1 MRITMNRRRKR
12 KLKKKIIISII
23 LLLFIG
29 IGTGLY
35 LNRDSIS
42 NLFNNKEVAN
52 PNDNN
57 NDRKEEE
64 EKPKEDEVYKINML
78 ATGDALIHNA
88 IYWEYATG
96 NRDTGPYNFDGALD
110 YVRDIVSEYDIA
122 YYNQETPFAGG
133 LPDGYPRFSTPS
145 EFGDAMLDAGFNM
158 VSLATNHTLDKGE
171 NGIINFYNYFKNKDD
186 VVYNG
191 IADSMDTRNNFII
204 GEKNN
209 ITYTMLSYTT
219 STNGL
224 PVPSGKDY
232 LVNVYDAEQVK
243 EDIESV
249 RDKVDVLIVAMH
261 WGVEYATTP
270 NASQEEIAQYLA
282 DLGVDIIIGTHP
294 HVLQPITWIDDTLVI
309 YSLGNF
315 ISNQYGTDDYNKLVG
330 FMATWDITKTVTPE
344 GEVDITI
351 DNLGGEL
358 IFTKYNGN
366 PITTANHDGHQV
378 IPFSKMTDEVL
389 STFTNSIER
398 DRLYEKYSGIL
409 ENMGLDLNIAPLP
422 ST

>member
-1 MRITMNRRRKR
+1 MSKRRKKR
-12 KLKKKIIISII
+12 LKKKILITFIVI
-23 LLLFIG
+23 LFVGLG
-29 IGTGLY
+29 AGLY
-35 LNRDSIS
+35 LSRDSIS
-42 NLFNNKEVAN
+42 DLFNNKDVAN
-52 PNDNN
+52 SNDNDN
-57 NDRKEEE
+57 KEKE
-64 EKPKEDEVYKINML
+64 EKPKENEVYKINML
-78 ATGDALIHNA
+78 ATGDGLIHNA
-88 IYWEYATG
+88 VYWEYATG

-204 GEKNN
+204 SEKNN

-366 PITTANHDGHQV
+366 PITTPNHDGHQV

-389 STFTNSIER
+389 STFTHSIER

-409 ENMGLDLNIAPLP
+409 ESMGVDLNIAPLP

>member
-1 MRITMNRRRKR
+1 MSRRRKR
-12 KLKKKIIISII
+12 KRLKKKIIFTII
-23 LLLFIG
+23 LLLFVG

-42 NLFNNKEVAN
+42 NLFNNKEVSN
-52 PNDNN
+52 PNDN
-57 NDRKEEE
+57 DKLDEE

-88 IYWEYATG
+88 VYWEYATG

-145 EFGDAMLDAGFNM
+145 EFGDAMIKAGFNM
-158 VSLATNHTLDKGE
+158 ISTATNHTIDKGE
-171 NGIINFYNYFKNKDD
+171 DGILNFYNYLKNKDGIIF
-186 VVYNG
+186 NG
-191 IADSMDTRNNFII
+191 IADSATARNNFMI

-243 EDIESV
+243 SDIEAV

-261 WGVEYATTP
+261 WGVEYASTP
-270 NASQEEIAQYLA
+270 NSDQQEIAQYLA
-282 DLGVDIIIGTHP
+282 DLGVDIILGAHP
-294 HVLQPITWIDDTLVI
+294 HVLQPITWIDDTLVM

-330 FMATWDITKTVTPE
+330 FMATLDITKTVTPE
-344 GEVDITI
+344 GDVDITI

-389 STFTNSIER
+389 STFTHSIER

-409 ENMGLDLNIAPLP
+409 ESMGVDLNIAPLP
-422 ST
+422 SA

>member
-1 MRITMNRRRKR
+1 MNRRRKR
-12 KLKKKIIISII
+12 KLKKKIIFTII
-23 LLLFIG
+23 LLLFVG

-42 NLFNNKEVAN
+42 NLFNNKEVSN
-52 PNDNN
+52 PNDN
-57 NDRKEEE
+57 DKIDEE

-88 IYWEYATG
+88 VYWEYATG
-96 NRDTGPYNFDGALD
+96 DKDTGPYNFDGALD

-145 EFGDAMLDAGFNM
+145 EFGDAMIKAGFNM
-158 VSLATNHTLDKGE
+158 ISTATNHTIDKGE
-171 NGIINFYNYFKNKDD
+171 DGILNFYNYLKNKDGIIF
-186 VVYNG
+186 NG
-191 IADSMDTRNNFII
+191 IADNATDRNNFMI

-243 EDIESV
+243 SDIEAV

-261 WGVEYATTP
+261 WGVEYASTP
-270 NASQEEIAQYLA
+270 NSNQQEIAQYLA
-282 DLGVDIIIGTHP
+282 DLGVDIILGAHP
-294 HVLQPITWIDDTLVI
+294 HVLQPITWIDDTLVM

-330 FMATWDITKTVTPE
+330 FMATLDITKTVTPE
-344 GEVDITI
+344 GDVDITI

-389 STFTNSIER
+389 STFTHSIER

-409 ENMGLDLNIAPLP
+409 ESMGVDLNIAPLP
-422 ST
+422 SA

>member
-1 MRITMNRRRKR
+1 MNRRRKR

-88 IYWEYATG
+88 VYWEYATG

-145 EFGDAMLDAGFNM
+145 EFGDAMIKAGFNM
-158 VSLATNHTLDKGE
+158 ISTATNHTIDKGE
-171 NGIINFYNYFKNKDD
+171 DGILNFYNYLKN
-186 VVYNG
+186 
-191 IADSMDTRNNFII
+191 S
-204 GEKNN
+204 
-209 ITYTMLSYTT
+209 S
-219 STNGL
+219 
-224 PVPSGKDY
+224 
-232 LVNVYDAEQVK
+232 
-243 EDIESV
+243 
-249 RDKVDVLIVAMH
+249 
-261 WGVEYATTP
+261 
-270 NASQEEIAQYLA
+270 
-282 DLGVDIIIGTHP
+282 
-294 HVLQPITWIDDTLVI
+294 
-309 YSLGNF
+309 
-315 ISNQYGTDDYNKLVG
+315 
-330 FMATWDITKTVTPE
+330 
-344 GEVDITI
+344 
-351 DNLGGEL
+351 
-358 IFTKYNGN
+358 
-366 PITTANHDGHQV
+366 
-378 IPFSKMTDEVL
+378 
-389 STFTNSIER
+389 
-398 DRLYEKYSGIL
+398 
-409 ENMGLDLNIAPLP
+409 
-422 ST
+422 

>member
-1 MRITMNRRRKR
+1 MNRRRKR
-12 KLKKKIIISII
+12 KLKKKIIFTII
-23 LLLFIG
+23 LLLFVG

-42 NLFNNKEVAN
+42 NLFNNKEVSN
-52 PNDNN
+52 PNDN
-57 NDRKEEE
+57 DKLDEE

-88 IYWEYATG
+88 VYWEYATG

-145 EFGDAMLDAGFNM
+145 EFGDAMIKAGFNM
-158 VSLATNHTLDKGE
+158 ISTATNHTIDKGE
-171 NGIINFYNYFKNKDD
+171 DGILNFYNYLKNKDGIIF
-186 VVYNG
+186 NG
-191 IADSMDTRNNFII
+191 IADNATDRNNFMI

-243 EDIESV
+243 SDIEAV

-261 WGVEYATTP
+261 WGVEYASTP
-270 NASQEEIAQYLA
+270 NSNQQEIAQYLA
-282 DLGVDIIIGTHP
+282 DLGVDIILGAHP
-294 HVLQPITWIDDTLVI
+294 HVLQPITWIDDTLVM

-330 FMATWDITKTVTPE
+330 FMATLDITKTVTPE
-344 GEVDITI
+344 GDVDITI

-389 STFTNSIER
+389 STFTHSIER

-409 ENMGLDLNIAPLP
+409 ESMGVDLNVAPLP
-422 ST
+422 SA

>member
-1 MRITMNRRRKR
+1 MNRRRKR

-52 PNDNN
+52 PNDN
-57 NDRKEEE
+57 DKLEEE

-88 IYWEYATG
+88 VYWEYATG

-145 EFGDAMLDAGFNM
+145 EFGDAMIKAGFNM
-158 VSLATNHTLDKGE
+158 ISTATNHTIDKGE
-171 NGIINFYNYFKNKDD
+171 DGILNFYNYLKNKDGIIF
-186 VVYNG
+186 NG
-191 IADSMDTRNNFII
+191 IADNATDRNNFMI

-243 EDIESV
+243 SDIEAV

-261 WGVEYATTP
+261 WGVEYASTP
-270 NASQEEIAQYLA
+270 NSDQQEIAQYLA
-282 DLGVDIIIGTHP
+282 DIGVDIILGAHP
-294 HVLQPITWIDDTLVI
+294 HVLQPITWIDDTLVM

-330 FMATWDITKTVTPE
+330 FMATLDITKTVTPE
-344 GEVDITI
+344 GVVDITI

-378 IPFSKMTDEVL
+378 IPFSKMTDKVL
-389 STFTNSIER
+389 STFTHSIER

-409 ENMGLDLNIAPLP
+409 ESMGVDLNIAPLP
-422 ST
+422 SA

>member
-1 MRITMNRRRKR
+1 MNRRRKR
-12 KLKKKIIISII
+12 KLKKKIIFTII
-23 LLLFIG
+23 LLLFVG

-42 NLFNNKEVAN
+42 NLFNNKEVSN
-52 PNDNN
+52 PNDN
-57 NDRKEEE
+57 DKLDEE

-88 IYWEYATG
+88 VYWEYATG
-96 NRDTGPYNFDGALD
+96 DKDTGPYNFDGALD

-145 EFGDAMLDAGFNM
+145 EFGDAMIKAGFNM
-158 VSLATNHTLDKGE
+158 ISTATNHTIDKGE
-171 NGIINFYNYFKNKDD
+171 DGILNFYNYLKNKDGIIF
-186 VVYNG
+186 NG
-191 IADSMDTRNNFII
+191 IADNATDRNNFMI

-243 EDIESV
+243 SDIEAV

-261 WGVEYATTP
+261 WGVEYASTP
-270 NASQEEIAQYLA
+270 NSDQQEIAQYLA
-282 DLGVDIIIGTHP
+282 DLGVDIILGAHP
-294 HVLQPITWIDDTLVI
+294 HVLQPITWIDDTLVM

-330 FMATWDITKTVTPE
+330 FMATLDITKTVTPE
-344 GEVDITI
+344 GDVDITI

-389 STFTNSIER
+389 STFTHSIER

-409 ENMGLDLNIAPLP
+409 ESMGVDLNIAPLP
-422 ST
+422 SA

>member
-1 MRITMNRRRKR
+1 MNRRRKR

-344 GEVDITI
+344 GDVDITI

-389 STFTNSIER
+389 STFTHSIER

-409 ENMGLDLNIAPLP
+409 ESMGVDLNIAPLP
-422 ST
+422 SA

>member
-1 MRITMNRRRKR
+1 MNRRRKR

-409 ENMGLDLNIAPLP
+409 ESMGVDLNIAPLP
-422 ST
+422 SA

>member
-1 MRITMNRRRKR
+1 MNRRRKR
-12 KLKKKIIISII
+12 KLKKKIIFTII
-23 LLLFIG
+23 LLLFVG

-42 NLFNNKEVAN
+42 NLFNNKEVSN
-52 PNDNN
+52 PNDN
-57 NDRKEEE
+57 DKLDEE

-88 IYWEYATG
+88 VYWEYATG

>member
-1 MRITMNRRRKR
+1 MNRRRKR

-52 PNDNN
+52 PNDN
-57 NDRKEEE
+57 DKLEEE

-88 IYWEYATG
+88 VYWEYATG
-96 NRDTGPYNFDGALD
+96 DKDTGPYNFDGALD

-145 EFGDAMLDAGFNM
+145 EFGDAMIKAGFNM
-158 VSLATNHTLDKGE
+158 ISTATNHTIDKGE
-171 NGIINFYNYFKNKDD
+171 DGILNFYNYLKNKDGIIF
-186 VVYNG
+186 NG
-191 IADSMDTRNNFII
+191 IADNATDRNNFMI

-243 EDIESV
+243 SDIEAV

-261 WGVEYATTP
+261 WGVEYASTP
-270 NASQEEIAQYLA
+270 NSNQQEIAQYLA
-282 DLGVDIIIGTHP
+282 DLGVDIILGAHP
-294 HVLQPITWIDDTLVI
+294 HVLQPITWIDDTLVM

-330 FMATWDITKTVTPE
+330 FMATLDITKTVTPE
-344 GEVDITI
+344 GDVDITI

-389 STFTNSIER
+389 STFTHSIER

-409 ENMGLDLNIAPLP
+409 ESMGVDLNIAPLP
-422 ST
+422 SA

>member
-1 MRITMNRRRKR
+1 MNRRRKR
-12 KLKKKIIISII
+12 KLKKKIIFTII
-23 LLLFIG
+23 LLLFVG

-42 NLFNNKEVAN
+42 NLFNNKEVSN
-52 PNDNN
+52 PNDN
-57 NDRKEEE
+57 DKLDEE

-88 IYWEYATG
+88 VYWEYATG

-145 EFGDAMLDAGFNM
+145 EFGDAMIKAGFNM
-158 VSLATNHTLDKGE
+158 ISTATNHTIDKGE
-171 NGIINFYNYFKNKDD
+171 DGILNFYNYLKNKDGIIF
-186 VVYNG
+186 NG
-191 IADSMDTRNNFII
+191 IADNATDRNNFMI

-243 EDIESV
+243 SDIEAV

-261 WGVEYATTP
+261 WGVEYASTP
-270 NASQEEIAQYLA
+270 NSNQQEIAQYLA
-282 DLGVDIIIGTHP
+282 DLGVDIILGAHP
-294 HVLQPITWIDDTLVI
+294 HVLQPITWIDDTLVM

-330 FMATWDITKTVTPE
+330 FMATLDITKTVTPE
-344 GEVDITI
+344 GDVDITI

-389 STFTNSIER
+389 STFTHSIER

-409 ENMGLDLNIAPLP
+409 ESMGVDLNIAPLP
-422 ST
+422 SA

>member
-1 MRITMNRRRKR
+1 MNRRRKR

-261 WGVEYATTP
+261 WGVEYASTP
-270 NASQEEIAQYLA
+270 NSDQQEIAQYLA
-282 DLGVDIIIGTHP
+282 DLGVDIILGAHP
-294 HVLQPITWIDDTLVI
+294 HVLQPITWIDDTLVM

-330 FMATWDITKTVTPE
+330 FMATLDITKTVTPE
-344 GEVDITI
+344 GDVDITI

-389 STFTNSIER
+389 STFTHSIER

-409 ENMGLDLNIAPLP
+409 EIMGVDLNIAPLP
-422 ST
+422 SA

>member
-1 MRITMNRRRKR
+1 MNRRRKR

-389 STFTNSIER
+389 STFTHSIER

>member
-1 MRITMNRRRKR
+1 MNRRRKR

-52 PNDNN
+52 PNDN
-57 NDRKEEE
+57 DKLEEE

-88 IYWEYATG
+88 VYWEYATG

-145 EFGDAMLDAGFNM
+145 EFGDAMIKAGFNM
-158 VSLATNHTLDKGE
+158 ISTATNHTIDKGE
-171 NGIINFYNYFKNKDD
+171 DGILNFYNYLKNKDGIIF
-186 VVYNG
+186 NG
-191 IADSMDTRNNFII
+191 IADSATARNNFMI

-243 EDIESV
+243 SDIEAV

-261 WGVEYATTP
+261 WGVEYASTP
-270 NASQEEIAQYLA
+270 NSDQQEIARYLA
-282 DLGVDIIIGTHP
+282 DLGVDIILGAHP
-294 HVLQPITWIDDTLVI
+294 HVLQPITWIDDTLVM

-330 FMATWDITKTVTPE
+330 FMATLDITKTVTPE
-344 GEVDITI
+344 GVVDITI

-389 STFTNSIER
+389 STFTHSIER

-409 ENMGLDLNIAPLP
+409 ESMGVDLNIAPLP
-422 ST
+422 SA

>member
-1 MRITMNRRRKR
+1 MNRRRKR

-88 IYWEYATG
+88 VYWEYATG

-282 DLGVDIIIGTHP
+282 DLGVDIILGAHP
-294 HVLQPITWIDDTLVI
+294 HVLQPITWIDDTLVM

-330 FMATWDITKTVTPE
+330 FMATLDITKTVTPE
-344 GEVDITI
+344 GDVDITI

-366 PITTANHDGHQV
+366 PITTPNHDGHQV

-389 STFTNSIER
+389 STFTHSIER

-409 ENMGLDLNIAPLP
+409 ESMGVDLNIAPLP
-422 ST
+422 SA

>member
-1 MRITMNRRRKR
+1 MNRRRKR
-12 KLKKKIIISII
+12 KLKKKIIFTII
-23 LLLFIG
+23 LLLFVG

-42 NLFNNKEVAN
+42 NLFNNKEVSN
-52 PNDNN
+52 PNDN
-57 NDRKEEE
+57 DKLDEE

-88 IYWEYATG
+88 VYWEYATG

-145 EFGDAMLDAGFNM
+145 EFGDAMIKAGFNM
-158 VSLATNHTLDKGE
+158 ISTATNHTIDKGE
-171 NGIINFYNYFKNKDD
+171 DGILNFYNYLKNKDGIIF
-186 VVYNG
+186 NG
-191 IADSMDTRNNFII
+191 IADNATDRNNFMI

-243 EDIESV
+243 SDIEAV

-261 WGVEYATTP
+261 WGVEYASTP
-270 NASQEEIAQYLA
+270 NSNQQEIAQYLA
-282 DLGVDIIIGTHP
+282 DLGVDIILGAHP
-294 HVLQPITWIDDTLVI
+294 HVLQPITWIDDTLVM

-330 FMATWDITKTVTPE
+330 FMAILDITKTVTPE
-344 GEVDITI
+344 GDVDITI

-389 STFTNSIER
+389 STFTHSIER

-409 ENMGLDLNIAPLP
+409 ESMGVDLNIAPLP
-422 ST
+422 SA